1 MAPSNITIRKIEA
14 PTGECRHISI
24 FERAHGQYLTEANV
38 TDATEILCSVMQD
51 GMLRCCRNKDTT
63 LTYRAPFTDPL
74 CYAST
79 GGDLTRL
86 PMLIHPMIAQIA
98 FRLGDMYG
106 AFDENGTLVGFQAW
120 VPPGKALFATYV
132 SIELSI

>member
-1 MAPSNITIRKIEA
+1 METYLDIRKI
-14 PTGECRHISI
+14 
-24 FERAHGQYLTEANV
+24 AHRRYFTEDNV
-38 TDATEILCSVMQD
+38 SDATEILCSVMQD
-51 GMLRCCRNKDTT
+51 GMLRWCRNKPEDAT

-86 PMLIHPMIAQIA
+86 PMLIHPMIAEIA